1 MSVSSCKII
10 PLVLASWI
18 LLATNQLAFLS
29 NITDE
34 REVLTV
40 CPGELV
46 SLTCSHDNVNGE
58 QSRWEISGAMSCN
71 GLVSHTTGFAEY
83 TCGQFTITMVSNNTG
98 PTVSS
103 TIQIPVTE
111 VLNGTL
117 IECLA
122 GGLFSSPLVGNTT
135 LNVIDINALPVTAWV
150 ANLRTNSLCPVLEW
164 DPLDAPYQRCVT
176 GYTIN
181 LNGTVYNTTNTSLS
195 LAGERLPYYETVTVT
210 PLTING
216 LLSSDTSN
224 ITVINPDLW
233 TPALSASFIIQNE
246 ALKLQI
252 VFQEISIVIAPI
264 RMFGYITSGEDCV
277 PTTLFNGSSVVI
289 DFSDQSPGDAYTLC
303 VMFRNKECSA
313 FNSTTV
319 TVPATMITVQEIT
332 PSDTNYTVRLSL
344 PFTGYPPSDLL
355 IVSTLSP
362 PHSDPITLLFPY
374 TTNQITVT
382 FTDITAGVFYTYT
395 IRVVLA
401 SNQSNDVVFPV
412 TGNFILALHVL
423 GESVRSLSTGE
434 AVAVSVAAT
443 FTISIAIGLLLGMSV
458 MYCIMYFRNKG
469 RYTVRQRQEESIQ
482 PTVPSGPVYE
492 EVTPIQDGIEL
503 KLNDA
508 YGPLS

>member
-34 REVLTV
+34 REMLTV

-117 IECLA
+117 IECFA

-195 LAGERLPYYETVTVT
+195 LAGESLPYSETQTVTVT
-210 PLTING
+210 PFTING

-224 ITVINPDLW
+224 ITVINPDLG

-252 VFQEISIVIAPI
+252 VFQEISIDIAPI

-277 PTTLFNGSSVVI
+277 PTTLFNGSSVAI
-289 DFSDQSPGDAYTLC
+289 DFSDQSPGDAYTVC
-303 VMFRNKECSA
+303 VMFRNKDCSA
-313 FNSTTV
+313 INSTV
-319 TVPATMITVQEIT
+319 TIPDTMITIQDVT
-332 PSDTNYTVRLSL
+332 PSDTSYTVRLSL

-362 PHSDPITLLFPY
+362 PYSGPIILPFPS

-382 FTDITAGVFYTYT
+382 FTNITAGLLYTYT
-395 IRVVLA
+395 TRVVLA
-401 SNQSNDVVFPV
+401 SNQSNDVVSPLTREFNL
-412 TGNFILALHVL
+412 TTLGGGGG
-423 GESVRSLSTGE
+423 GESTLPVAVV
-434 AVAVSVAAT
+434 AVAIIGGIAVFLS
-443 FTISIAIGLLLGMSV
+443 FISMVIIVIVITRRRTSDLYPKEIARQETPSV
-458 MYCIMYFRNKG
+458 MKNQIMLY
-469 RYTVRQRQEESIQ
+469 
-482 PTVPSGPVYE
+482 
-492 EVTPIQDGIEL
+492 L
-503 KLNDA
+503 KI
-508 YGPLS
+508 